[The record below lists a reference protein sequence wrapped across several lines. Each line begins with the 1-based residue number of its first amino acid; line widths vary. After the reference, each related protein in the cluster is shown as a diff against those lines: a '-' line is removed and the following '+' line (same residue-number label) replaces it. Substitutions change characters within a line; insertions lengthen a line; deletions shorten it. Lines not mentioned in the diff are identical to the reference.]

1 MRKLHL
7 IMLCGLLFLSV
18 PGNGQ
23 STAVATYQ
31 KTDHGVKISFA
42 GLATSIDQ
50 DIYLDAIR
58 DDIVRVTVVPA
69 NSPFPTSE
77 NLVVVDSLHRRV
89 NMLSVDASQDTLYVR
104 TERLVVATSL
114 HTGKVLFKDKKGEV
128 ILGERKR
135 GDRSFLSGSYGG
147 DSFYALEQGFDVDEN
162 EGLYGLGQHQNAV
175 MNYNQGRRVTLLQYN
190 TEIAVPFLVSTDN
203 YGLLWHNY
211 SITTAGDVRP
221 LLPLNAFQLTSKE
234 GLDGWLT
241 ATYTH
246 RDHPDSVWL
255 SRPESIIDYSYL
267 TDQHKLPKDIAL
279 AKAKVLYEGQITSP
293 YSGLH
298 RMHFKYSGYMKVWI
312 DGELQEDRWR
322 ESWNAGTF
330 EIAQEMKAGEPHD
343 IRIEWL
349 PDGGESYFTLNWQS
363 PLPEELKHTFSFASE
378 AGDAIDYYF
387 IHGNDMDAVI
397 SGYRE
402 LSGKAP
408 IMPRWSFGFW
418 QSRERYKTQQEIEAV
433 AQEFRKRRIPIDNI
447 VQDWSYWAEHDWGS
461 HDFDK
466 TRFPD
471 PDAMVKRLHDMDM
484 RIMISVWPKINEES
498 SIYAD
503 FRKRGWLYPRNIYDG
518 RKDWIGK
525 GYTSTFYDPFQQEAR
540 QGFWDLL
547 NDKLYKKG
555 IDAWWMDASE
565 PDVHSN
571 INLDER
577 KAVFQP
583 ALGSSVRYYNAF
595 PLMNAKG
602 IYEGQRQSD
611 PNNRVFIL
619 TRSYFAGQQRY
630 SAAAWSGD
638 IASRWHDMKDQIAA
652 GVNFSMSGT
661 PYWTMDAG
669 GFLVEKRFHKPQAED
684 LEEWREMNARWYQY
698 GAFLPM
704 FRAHG
709 QFPFREPF
717 NIAEEGHP
725 AYESMLYY
733 INLRYK
739 LLAYNYSLAAKTY
752 FDNYTM
758 IRGLAMDFPAD
769 AETYALNDQYLWG
782 PALLVNP
789 VTEKG
794 AVKREVYLPEGATW
808 FDLYTGKRYEG
819 GQTIQADAPYERI
832 PVFARSGSILPIG
845 KELQYTGEYPQD
857 ELTLY
862 VYDGADAS
870 FELYEDEGDNY
881 NYEKGQYSTIAFTY
895 EQASGTLTIGETVGK
910 FAGMLQDRVFHIV
923 LVSDQD
929 QVGIDSSQG
938 NRKTVRYRGK
948 ATSIVLK

>member
-418 QSRERYKTQQEIEAV
+418 QSRERYKTQQEIEEV